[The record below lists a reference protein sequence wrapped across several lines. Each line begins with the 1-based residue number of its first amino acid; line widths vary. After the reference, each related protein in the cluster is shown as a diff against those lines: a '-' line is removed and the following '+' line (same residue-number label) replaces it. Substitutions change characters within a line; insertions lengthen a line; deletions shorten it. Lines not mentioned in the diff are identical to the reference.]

1 MGADGADLGGLLAH
15 HDVAAVAALPH
26 HVPLPGEDQAVLH
39 VGKQLAI
46 ALLVFLLDLAHQ
58 LEQVGDV
65 VKALL
70 PGLLGHVGIH
80 VGPLVVFPLGGGLQ
94 VLLGGADAV
103 QQFEPDL
110 GVFLLVGSRL
120 LKQLGDLDIAVL
132 SGLRGKVVIL
142 GAGLGLPGKGSAQ
155 VLLGL
160 ASLQFRHLNFPPQFS

>member
-1 MGADGADLGGLLAH
+1 M
-15 HDVAAVAALPH
+15 
-26 HVPLPGEDQAVLH
+26 
-39 VGKQLAI
+39 
-46 ALLVFLLDLAHQ
+46 
-58 LEQVGDV
+58 
-65 VKALL
+65 
-70 PGLLGHVGIH
+70 GIH

-142 GAGLGLPGKGSAQ
+142 GAGLGLPGKGGAQ

-160 ASLQFRHLNFPPQFS
+160 ASLQFRHLNFPPQFF